1 MTNLKLKTALYIYIY
16 IYILDLLKNFYIIL
30 LEMKQRLL
38 IN

>member
-1 MTNLKLKTALYIYIY
+1 MTNLKLKTALYIY